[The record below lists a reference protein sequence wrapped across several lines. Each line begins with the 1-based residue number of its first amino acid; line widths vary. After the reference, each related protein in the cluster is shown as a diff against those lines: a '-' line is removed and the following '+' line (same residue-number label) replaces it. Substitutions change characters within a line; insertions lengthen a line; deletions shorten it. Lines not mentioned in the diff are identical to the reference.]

1 MAVIPAVKMSNSVP
15 LFRTR
20 LIPRWLAMS
29 GLIGYAC
36 LMTGQIA
43 AILGI
48 IPNIGLYSV
57 IPGLFFELALPFWLI
72 IKGFQPQAYRGQ
84 PVVRSPA

>member
-57 IPGLFFELALPFWLI
+57 TPGFFFELALPFWLI